1 MYKKIGILA
10 LIISSS
16 LFAEETTKEKD
27 YGVRLNEST
36 ITTERYEE
44 TPVIETAKN
53 ITVITSEEIERR
65 GYRNVEDALKVV
77 PGLFLTDGSFSMRG
91 QTPKIADKTLVVL
104 VDGVPQNGMDNR
116 QYDLDFIPIEQVEK
130 IEVVP
135 AGGAIMYGGN
145 ATAGVINIITKDN
158 ENKKYWGNVGV
169 EGGSY
174 DYRKYKLNYGM
185 NLTDRLD
192 AEVNYSTSD
201 KKGYREGEKKD
212 LDFIQ
217 VGTNYKLDDGKLG
230 FKYSH
235 NKKVGNDRIKGITK
249 QQYIENRRYNKEA
262 GRLGTDEQD
271 KYILTFDKKLTDNL
285 EFSSVVEYRERD
297 YKYKY
302 PSEISYDKKNN
313 LYFTPA
319 YVKRI
324 RNTESFY
331 LNSQLK
337 YNYLDNS
344 HLILGGDYS
353 KAKVKEKSFSTT
365 TTKKPSSSNDIGK
378 KSPYFASNTNIDFKA
393 IGGYILNKYSYNNFI
408 FTQGIRVEKNE
419 FDEDKKAF
427 DSEGKIDSKETGRT
441 KDSPINTN
449 YELTANYLF
458 DEDTSVFFS
467 YNRVKRSP
475 SLTEFSS
482 WWDEKSP
489 KKDPQTVD
497 TLELGTKTLI
507 ENIYLAG
514 SIFYIAGDKEI
525 MYDSEKPME
534 GNSFYNLNG
543 KTERIGLELASE
555 QYFDKLTLRENFTYM
570 HNEIT
575 DGPYKGNEIPGVS
588 KIMYSFGAT
597 YEPFSNLIFNI
608 DTIYHGKSYV
618 SGDFYN
624 RASKADDYMVTNL
637 SARYNFNNGLSVY
650 GGINNLFNEQY
661 CDYISVST
669 SENASKPSNIKYSSA
684 PERNYYIGMEYKF

>member
-53 ITVITSEEIERR
+53 ITVITNEEIEKK
-65 GYRNVEDALKVV
+65 GYRNVEDALKMV

-91 QTPKIADKTLVVL
+91 QVPKLADKSLVVL
-104 VDGVPQNGMDNR
+104 VDGIPQNGMDNR

-185 NLTDRLD
+185 NITDRLD

-201 KKGYREGEKKD
+201 KNGYREGEKKD

-217 VGTNYKLDDGKLG
+217 VGANYKLDDGKLG

-235 NKKVGNDRIKGITK
+235 NKKVANDRITGLTK
-249 QQYIENRRYNKEA
+249 KEYDEDRRQNKDA

-271 KYILTFDKKLTDNL
+271 KYILTFDKRLTDNL

-297 YKYKY
+297 YKYNYNGKNDNPKY
-302 PSEISYDKKNN
+302 R
-313 LYFTPA
+313 
-319 YVKRI
+319 KRTKD
-324 RNTESFY
+324 TESFY
-331 LNSQLK
+331 TNAQLK
-337 YNYLDNS
+337 YNYLNNS

-353 KAKVKEKSFSTT
+353 KAKVEENTWSTKS
-365 TTKKPSSSNDIGK
+365 KKVYY
-378 KSPYFASNTNIDFKA
+378 KSHSNIDFEA

-419 FDEDKKAF
+419 FDEDLLTYKSK
-427 DSEGKIDSKETGRT
+427 DKIDTTKTGKT
-441 KDSPINTN
+441 KDSPTNTN
-449 YELTANYLF
+449 YELAANYLF
-458 DEDTSVFFS
+458 DEDTSIFFS

-482 WWDEKSP
+482 WWEEKSP
-489 KKDPQTVD
+489 KKEAQTVD
-497 TLELGTKTLI
+497 TFELGTKTLI

-514 SIFYIAGDKEI
+514 SVFYIAGDKEI
-525 MYDSEKPME
+525 MYDPVNGAMGGS
-534 GNSFYNLNG
+534 SFYNLNG
-543 KTERIGLELASE
+543 KTERLGLELASE

-588 KIMYSFGAT
+588 KIMYGLGAT
-597 YEPFSNLIFNI
+597 YEITPQLIFNLE
-608 DTIYHGKSYV
+608 TLYHGKAYAAN
-618 SGDFYN
+618 DFYN
-624 RASKADDYMVTNL
+624 KKSKVDSYIVTNI
-637 SARYNFNNGLSVY
+637 STRYNFNNGLSIF

-661 CDYISVST
+661 CDYI
-669 SENASKPSNIKYSSA
+669 NYDSKNDVIKYAAS

>member
-53 ITVITSEEIERR
+53 ITVITDEEIEKK
-65 GYRNVEDALKVV
+65 GYRNVEDALKMV

-91 QTPKIADKTLVVL
+91 QVPKLADKSLVVL

-158 ENKKYWGNVGV
+158 ENKKYWGNVGF

-185 NLTDRLD
+185 NITDRLD

-201 KKGYREGEKKD
+201 KDGYREGEKKD

-235 NKKVGNDRIKGITK
+235 NKKVANDRITGLTK
-249 QQYIENRRYNKEA
+249 KEYDEDRKQNKDA

-297 YKYKY
+297 YKYNYSGKNDNPKY
-302 PSEISYDKKNN
+302 R
-313 LYFTPA
+313 
-319 YVKRI
+319 KRTKD
-324 RNTESFY
+324 TESFY
-331 LNSQLK
+331 TNAQLK
-337 YNYLDNS
+337 YNYLNNS

-353 KAKVKEKSFSTT
+353 KAKVEENTWSTKS
-365 TTKKPSSSNDIGK
+365 KKVYY
-378 KSPYFASNTNIDFKA
+378 KSHSDTDFKA
-393 IGGYILNKYSYNNFI
+393 IGGYLLNKYSYNNFI
-408 FTQGIRVEKNE
+408 FTQGIRIEKNE
-419 FDEDKKAF
+419 FDEDLLTYKSK
-427 DSEGKIDSKETGRT
+427 DKIDTTKTGRT
-441 KDSPINTN
+441 KDSPTNTN
-449 YELTANYLF
+449 YELAANYLF

-482 WWDEKSP
+482 WWEEKSP
-489 KKDPQTVD
+489 KKEAQTVD
-497 TLELGTKTLI
+497 TFELGTKTLI

-514 SIFYIAGDKEI
+514 SIFYITGDKEI
-525 MYDSEKPME
+525 MYDPVNGAMGGS
-534 GNSFYNLNG
+534 SFYNLNG

-588 KIMYSFGAT
+588 KIMYGLGAT
-597 YEPFSNLIFNI
+597 YEITPQLIFNLE
-608 DTIYHGKSYV
+608 TLYHGKAYASN
-618 SGDFYN
+618 DFYN
-624 RASKADDYMVTNL
+624 KKSKVDSYIVTNI
-637 SARYNFNNGLSVY
+637 STRYNFNNGLSVF

-661 CDYISVST
+661 CNYVNYD
-669 SENASKPSNIKYSSA
+669 SKDDVIKYAAS

>member
-53 ITVITSEEIERR
+53 ITVISSEEIEKK
-65 GYRNVEDALKVV
+65 GYRNVEDALKMV

-91 QTPKIADKTLVVL
+91 QVPKLADKSLVVL

-145 ATAGVINIITKDN
+145 ATAGVINIITKEN

-185 NLTDRLD
+185 NITDRLD

-201 KKGYREGEKKD
+201 KNGYREGEKKD

-235 NKKVGNDRIKGITK
+235 NKKVANDRITGLTK
-249 QQYIENRRYNKEA
+249 EEYDKNRKQNKDA

-285 EFSSVVEYRERD
+285 EFSSVIEYRERD
-297 YKYKY
+297 YKYNYNGKNDNPKY
-302 PSEISYDKKNN
+302 R
-313 LYFTPA
+313 
-319 YVKRI
+319 KRTKD
-324 RNTESFY
+324 TESFY
-331 LNSQLK
+331 TNAQLK
-337 YNYLDNS
+337 YNYLNNS

-353 KAKVKEKSFSTT
+353 KAKVEENTWSTKS
-365 TTKKPSSSNDIGK
+365 KKVYY
-378 KSPYFASNTNIDFKA
+378 KSHSNIDFEA

-419 FDEDKKAF
+419 FDENLLTYKSKD
-427 DSEGKIDSKETGRT
+427 KIDTTKTGRT
-441 KDSPINTN
+441 KDSPTNTN
-449 YELTANYLF
+449 YELAANYLF
-458 DEDTSVFFS
+458 DEDTSIFFS
-467 YNRVKRSP
+467 YNRVKRNP

-482 WWDEKSP
+482 WWEEKSP
-489 KKDPQTVD
+489 KKEAQTVD
-497 TLELGTKTLI
+497 TFELGTKTLI

-514 SIFYIAGDKEI
+514 SIFYINGDKEI
-525 MYDSEKPME
+525 MYDPVNGTMVGS
-534 GNSFYNLNG
+534 SFYNLNG

-588 KIMYSFGAT
+588 KLMYGLGAT
-597 YEPFSNLIFNI
+597 YEITPQLIFNLE
-608 DTIYHGKSYV
+608 TLYHGKAYAAN
-618 SGDFYN
+618 DFYN
-624 RASKADDYMVTNL
+624 KKSKVDSYMVTNI
-637 SARYNFNNGLSVY
+637 STRYNFNNGLSIF

-661 CDYISVST
+661 CDYV
-669 SENASKPSNIKYSSA
+669 NYDSKNDVIKYAAS

>member
-53 ITVITSEEIERR
+53 ITVITDEEIEKK
-65 GYRNVEDALKVV
+65 GYRNVEDALKMV

-91 QTPKIADKTLVVL
+91 QVPKLADKSLVVL

-185 NLTDRLD
+185 NITDRLD

-201 KKGYREGEKKD
+201 KNGYREGEKKD

-217 VGTNYKLDDGKLG
+217 VGTNYKLADGKLG

-235 NKKVGNDRIKGITK
+235 NKKVANDRITGLTK
-249 QQYIENRRYNKEA
+249 EEYDKNRRQNKDA

-271 KYILTFDKKLTDNL
+271 KYILTFDKRLTDNL

-297 YKYKY
+297 YKYNYNGKNDNPKY
-302 PSEISYDKKNN
+302 R
-313 LYFTPA
+313 
-319 YVKRI
+319 KRTKD
-324 RNTESFY
+324 TESFY
-331 LNSQLK
+331 TNAQLK
-337 YNYLDNS
+337 YNYLNNS

-353 KAKVKEKSFSTT
+353 KAKVEENTWATPRKGEK
-365 TTKKPSSSNDIGK
+365 KVYY
-378 KSPYFASNTNIDFKA
+378 KSHSDIDFEA

-419 FDEDKKAF
+419 FDEDLLTYKSK
-427 DSEGKIDSKETGRT
+427 DKINLEETGRT
-441 KDSPINTN
+441 KDSPTNTN
-449 YELTANYLF
+449 YELAANYLF
-458 DEDTSVFFS
+458 DEDTSIFFS

-482 WWDEKSP
+482 WWEEKSP
-489 KKDPQTVD
+489 KKEAQTVD
-497 TLELGTKTLI
+497 TFELGTKTLI

-514 SIFYIAGDKEI
+514 SVFYIAGDKEI
-525 MYDSEKPME
+525 MYDPDPENGAMG

-588 KIMYSFGAT
+588 KIMYGLGAT
-597 YEPFSNLIFNI
+597 YEITPQLIFNLE
-608 DTIYHGKSYV
+608 TLYHGKAYASN
-618 SGDFYN
+618 DFYN
-624 RASKADDYMVTNL
+624 KKSKVDSYIVTNI
-637 SARYNFNNGLSVY
+637 STRYNFNNGLSIF

-661 CDYISVST
+661 CDYV
-669 SENASKPSNIKYSSA
+669 NYDSKNDAIKYAAS

>member
-53 ITVITSEEIERR
+53 ITVITDEEIEKK
-65 GYRNVEDALKVV
+65 GYRNVEDALKMV

-91 QTPKIADKTLVVL
+91 QVPKLADKSLVVL

-185 NLTDRLD
+185 NITDRLD

-201 KKGYREGEKKD
+201 KNGYREGEKKD

-235 NKKVGNDRIKGITK
+235 NKKVANDRITGLTK
-249 QQYIENRRYNKEA
+249 EEYDKNRRQNKDA

-297 YKYKY
+297 YKYNYNGKNDNPKY
-302 PSEISYDKKNN
+302 R
-313 LYFTPA
+313 
-319 YVKRI
+319 KR
-324 RNTESFY
+324 TKDTDSFY
-331 LNSQLK
+331 TNAQLK

-344 HLILGGDYS
+344 YLILGGDYS
-353 KAKVKEKSFSTT
+353 KAKVKEDTWAT
-365 TTKKPSSSNDIGK
+365 PKKGEK
-378 KSPYFASNTNIDFKA
+378 KVYYQSHSDTDFKA
-393 IGGYILNKYSYNNFI
+393 IGGYLLNKYSYNNFI
-408 FTQGIRVEKNE
+408 FTQGIRIEKNE
-419 FDEDKKAF
+419 FDEDLLTYKSK
-427 DSEGKIDSKETGRT
+427 DKIDTTKTGRT
-441 KDSPINTN
+441 KDSPTNTN
-449 YELTANYLF
+449 YELAANYLF

-482 WWDEKSP
+482 WWEEKSP
-489 KKDPQTVD
+489 KKEAQTVD
-497 TLELGTKTLI
+497 TFELGTKTLI

-514 SIFYIAGDKEI
+514 SIFYITGDKEI
-525 MYDSEKPME
+525 MYDPVNGAMGGS
-534 GNSFYNLNG
+534 SFYNLNG

-588 KIMYSFGAT
+588 KIMYGLGAT
-597 YEPFSNLIFNI
+597 YEITPQLIFNLE
-608 DTIYHGKSYV
+608 TLYHGKAYV
-618 SGDFYN
+618 SNDFYN
-624 RASKADDYMVTNL
+624 KKSKVDSYMLTNI
-637 SARYNFNNGLSVY
+637 STRYNFNNGLSIF

-661 CDYISVST
+661 CDYV
-669 SENASKPSNIKYSSA
+669 NYDSKNDVIKYAAS

>member
-53 ITVITSEEIERR
+53 ITVITGEEIEKK
-65 GYRNVEDALKVV
+65 GYRNVEDALKMV

-91 QTPKIADKTLVVL
+91 QVPKLADKSLVVL

-145 ATAGVINIITKDN
+145 ATAGVVNIITK
-158 ENKKYWGNVGV
+158 EAQNKKYWGNVGV

-185 NLTDRLD
+185 NITDRLD

-201 KKGYREGEKKD
+201 KDGYREGEKKD

-217 VGTNYKLDDGKLG
+217 VGTNYRLDDGKLG

-235 NKKVGNDRIKGITK
+235 NKKVANDRITGLTK
-249 QQYIENRRYNKEA
+249 EEYDKNRRQNKDA

-285 EFSSVVEYRERD
+285 EFSSAVEYRERN
-297 YKYKY
+297 YKYNYNGKNDNPKY
-302 PSEISYDKKNN
+302 R
-313 LYFTPA
+313 
-319 YVKRI
+319 KR
-324 RNTESFY
+324 NKDTDSFY
-331 LNSQLK
+331 TNAQLK
-337 YNYLDNS
+337 YNYFHNS

-353 KAKVKEKSFSTT
+353 KAKVKEDTWSTKS
-365 TTKKPSSSNDIGK
+365 KKVYY
-378 KSPYFASNTNIDFKA
+378 KSHSDIDFEA

-408 FTQGIRVEKNE
+408 FTQGIRIEKNE
-419 FDEDKKAF
+419 FDENLLTYKSKD
-427 DSEGKIDSKETGRT
+427 KIDITKTGRT
-441 KDSPINTN
+441 KDAPTNTN

-467 YNRVKRSP
+467 YNRVKRNP

-482 WWDEKSP
+482 WWEEKSP
-489 KKDPQTVD
+489 KKEAQTVD
-497 TLELGTKTLI
+497 TFELGTKTLI

-514 SIFYIAGDKEI
+514 SIFYINGDKEI
-525 MYDSEKPME
+525 MYDPVNGAMGGS
-534 GNSFYNLNG
+534 SFYNLNG
-543 KTERIGLELASE
+543 KTNRLGLELASE

-588 KIMYSFGAT
+588 KLMYGLGAT
-597 YEPFSNLIFNI
+597 YEITPQLIFNLE
-608 DTIYHGKSYV
+608 TLYHGKAYAAN
-618 SGDFYN
+618 DFYN
-624 RASKADDYMVTNL
+624 KKSKVDSYMVTNI
-637 SARYNFNNGLSVY
+637 STRYNFNNGLSIF

-661 CDYISVST
+661 CDYV
-669 SENASKPSNIKYSSA
+669 NYDSKNDVIKYAAS

>member
-53 ITVITSEEIERR
+53 ITVITGEEIEKK
-65 GYRNVEDALKVV
+65 GYRNVEDALKMV

-91 QTPKIADKTLVVL
+91 QVPKLADKSLVVL

-158 ENKKYWGNVGV
+158 ENKKYWGNVGF

-185 NLTDRLD
+185 NITDRLD

-201 KKGYREGEKKD
+201 KNGYREGEKKD

-217 VGTNYKLDDGKLG
+217 VGTNYRLDDGKLG

-235 NKKVGNDRIKGITK
+235 NKKVANDRITGLNKKEYDEDRK
-249 QQYIENRRYNKEA
+249 QNKNA

-271 KYILTFDKKLTDNL
+271 KYILTFDKRLTDNL

-297 YKYKY
+297 YKYNYNGKNDNPKY
-302 PSEISYDKKNN
+302 R
-313 LYFTPA
+313 
-319 YVKRI
+319 KRTKD
-324 RNTESFY
+324 TESFY
-331 LNSQLK
+331 TNAQLK
-337 YNYLDNS
+337 YNYLNNS

-353 KAKVKEKSFSTT
+353 KAKVEENTWSTKS
-365 TTKKPSSSNDIGK
+365 KKVYY
-378 KSPYFASNTNIDFKA
+378 KSHSDIDFET
-393 IGGYILNKYSYNNFI
+393 IGGYLLNKYSYNNFI

-419 FDEDKKAF
+419 FDEDLLTYKSK
-427 DSEGKIDSKETGRT
+427 DKINLEETGRT
-441 KDSPINTN
+441 K
-449 YELTANYLF
+449 
-458 DEDTSVFFS
+458 
-467 YNRVKRSP
+467 
-475 SLTEFSS
+475 
-482 WWDEKSP
+482 KS
-489 KKDPQTVD
+489 
-497 TLELGTKTLI
+497 
-507 ENIYLAG
+507 
-514 SIFYIAGDKEI
+514 
-525 MYDSEKPME
+525 
-534 GNSFYNLNG
+534 
-543 KTERIGLELASE
+543 
-555 QYFDKLTLRENFTYM
+555 
-570 HNEIT
+570 
-575 DGPYKGNEIPGVS
+575 
-588 KIMYSFGAT
+588 
-597 YEPFSNLIFNI
+597 
-608 DTIYHGKSYV
+608 
-618 SGDFYN
+618 
-624 RASKADDYMVTNL
+624 
-637 SARYNFNNGLSVY
+637 
-650 GGINNLFNEQY
+650 
-661 CDYISVST
+661 
-669 SENASKPSNIKYSSA
+669 
-684 PERNYYIGMEYKF
+684 

>member
-16 LFAEETTKEKD
+16 LFAEETKEKD

-53 ITVITSEEIERR
+53 ITVITGEEIEKK
-65 GYRNVEDALKVV
+65 GYRNVEDALKMV

-91 QTPKIADKTLVVL
+91 QVPKLADKSLVVL
-104 VDGVPQNGMDNR
+104 VDGIPQNGMDNR

-185 NLTDRLD
+185 NITDRLD
-192 AEVNYSTSD
+192 AEINYSTSD
-201 KKGYREGEKKD
+201 KNGYREGEKKD

-217 VGTNYKLDDGKLG
+217 VGANYKLDDGKLG

-235 NKKVGNDRIKGITK
+235 NKKVANDRITGLTK
-249 QQYIENRRYNKEA
+249 EEYDKDRKQNKDA

-297 YKYKY
+297 YKYNYSGKNDNPKY
-302 PSEISYDKKNN
+302 R
-313 LYFTPA
+313 
-319 YVKRI
+319 KRTKE
-324 RNTESFY
+324 TESFY
-331 LNSQLK
+331 TNAQLK
-337 YNYLDNS
+337 YNYLNNS

-353 KAKVKEKSFSTT
+353 KAKVEENTWSTKS
-365 TTKKPSSSNDIGK
+365 KKVYY
-378 KSPYFASNTNIDFKA
+378 KSHSDIDFET
-393 IGGYILNKYSYNNFI
+393 IGGYLLNKYSYNNFI

-419 FDEDKKAF
+419 FDEDLLTYKSK
-427 DSEGKIDSKETGRT
+427 DKIDTTKTGRT
-441 KDSPINTN
+441 KDSPTNTN
-449 YELTANYLF
+449 YELAANYLF
-458 DEDTSVFFS
+458 DEDISIFFS

-482 WWDEKSP
+482 WWEEKSP
-489 KKDPQTVD
+489 KKEAQTVD
-497 TLELGTKTLI
+497 TFELGTKTLI

-514 SIFYIAGDKEI
+514 SVFYIAGDKEI
-525 MYDSEKPME
+525 MYDPVNGAMGGS
-534 GNSFYNLNG
+534 SFYNLNG
-543 KTERIGLELASE
+543 KTERLGLELASE

-588 KIMYSFGAT
+588 KIMYGLGAT
-597 YEPFSNLIFNI
+597 YEITPQLIFNLE
-608 DTIYHGKSYV
+608 TLYHGKAYAAN
-618 SGDFYN
+618 DFYN
-624 RASKADDYMVTNL
+624 KKSKVDSYIVTNI
-637 SARYNFNNGLSVY
+637 STRYNFNNGLSIF

-661 CDYISVST
+661 CDYI
-669 SENASKPSNIKYSSA
+669 NYDSKNDIIKYAAS

>member
-53 ITVITSEEIERR
+53 ITVISSEEIEKK
-65 GYRNVEDALKVV
+65 GYRNVEDALKMV

-91 QTPKIADKTLVVL
+91 QVPKLADKSLVVL

-145 ATAGVINIITKDN
+145 ATAGVINIITKEN

-185 NLTDRLD
+185 NITDRLD

-201 KKGYREGEKKD
+201 KNGYREGEKKD

-235 NKKVGNDRIKGITK
+235 NKKVANDRITGLTK
-249 QQYIENRRYNKEA
+249 EEYDKDRRQNKDA

-285 EFSSVVEYRERD
+285 KFSSVVEYRERD
-297 YKYKY
+297 YKYNYSGKNDNPKY
-302 PSEISYDKKNN
+302 R
-313 LYFTPA
+313 
-319 YVKRI
+319 KRTKE
-324 RNTESFY
+324 TESFY
-331 LNSQLK
+331 TNAQLK
-337 YNYLDNS
+337 YNYLNNS

-353 KAKVKEKSFSTT
+353 KAKVEENTWSTKS
-365 TTKKPSSSNDIGK
+365 KKVYY
-378 KSPYFASNTNIDFKA
+378 KSHSDIDFET
-393 IGGYILNKYSYNNFI
+393 IGGYLLNKYSYNNFI

-419 FDEDKKAF
+419 FDEDLLTYKSK
-427 DSEGKIDSKETGRT
+427 DKIDTTKTGRT
-441 KDSPINTN
+441 KDSPTNTN
-449 YELTANYLF
+449 YELAANYLF
-458 DEDTSVFFS
+458 DEDTSIFFS

-482 WWDEKSP
+482 WWEEKSP
-489 KKDPQTVD
+489 KKEAQTVD
-497 TLELGTKTLI
+497 TFELGTKTLI

-514 SIFYIAGDKEI
+514 SVFYIAGDKEI
-525 MYDSEKPME
+525 MYDPVNGAMGGS
-534 GNSFYNLNG
+534 SFYNLNG
-543 KTERIGLELASE
+543 KTERLGLELASE

-588 KIMYSFGAT
+588 KIMYGLGAT
-597 YEPFSNLIFNI
+597 YEITPQLIFNLE
-608 DTIYHGKSYV
+608 TLYHGKAYAAN
-618 SGDFYN
+618 DFYN
-624 RASKADDYMVTNL
+624 KKSKVDSYIVTNI
-637 SARYNFNNGLSVY
+637 STRYNFNNGLSIF

-661 CDYISVST
+661 CDYI
-669 SENASKPSNIKYSSA
+669 NYDSKNDVIKYAAS

>member
-53 ITVITSEEIERR
+53 ITVITGEEIEKK
-65 GYRNVEDALKVV
+65 GYRNVEDALKMV

-91 QTPKIADKTLVVL
+91 QVPKLADKSLVVL

-158 ENKKYWGNVGV
+158 ENKKYWGNVGF

-174 DYRKYKLNYGM
+174 DYKKYKLNYGM
-185 NLTDRLD
+185 NITDRLD

-201 KKGYREGEKKD
+201 KNGYREGEKKD

-217 VGTNYKLDDGKLG
+217 VGTNYRLNDGKLG

-235 NKKVGNDRIKGITK
+235 NKKVANDRITGLNKKEYDEDRK
-249 QQYIENRRYNKEA
+249 QNKNA

-297 YKYKY
+297 YKYNY
-302 PSEISYDKKNN
+302 SGKNDN
-313 LYFTPA
+313 PRYR
-319 YVKRI
+319 KR
-324 RNTESFY
+324 NKDTDSFY
-331 LNSQLK
+331 TNAQLK
-337 YNYLDNS
+337 YNYLNNS

-353 KAKVKEKSFSTT
+353 KAKVEENTWSTESKKVYYKSHS
-365 TTKKPSSSNDIGK
+365 
-378 KSPYFASNTNIDFKA
+378 NIDFEA
-393 IGGYILNKYSYNNFI
+393 IGGYILNKYSFNNFI
-408 FTQGIRVEKNE
+408 FTQGIRIEKNE
-419 FDEDKKAF
+419 FDEDKTTF
-427 DSEGKIDSKETGRT
+427 NSSGEINSKKTGRT
-441 KDSPINTN
+441 KDSPTNTN

-458 DEDTSVFFS
+458 DEDSSVFFS
-467 YNRVKRSP
+467 YNRVKRNP

-482 WWDEKSP
+482 WWEEKSP
-489 KKDPQTVD
+489 KKEAQTVD
-497 TLELGTKTLI
+497 TFELGTKTLI

-514 SIFYIAGDKEI
+514 SVFYIAGDKEI
-525 MYDSEKPME
+525 MYDPDSESGAMG

-588 KIMYSFGAT
+588 KIMYGLGAT
-597 YEPFSNLIFNI
+597 YEITPQLIFNLE
-608 DTIYHGKSYV
+608 TLYHGKAYASN
-618 SGDFYN
+618 DFYN
-624 RASKADDYMVTNL
+624 KKSKVDSYIVTNI
-637 SARYNFNNGLSVY
+637 STRYNFNNGLSIF

-661 CDYISVST
+661 CDYV
-669 SENASKPSNIKYSSA
+669 NYDSKDDVIKYAAS

>member
-53 ITVITSEEIERR
+53 ITVITGEEIKKK
-65 GYRNVEDALKVV
+65 GYRNVEDALKMV

-91 QTPKIADKTLVVL
+91 QVPKLADKSLVVL

-185 NLTDRLD
+185 NITDRLD
-192 AEVNYSTSD
+192 TEINYSTSD
-201 KKGYREGEKKD
+201 KNGYREGEKKD

-217 VGTNYKLDDGKLG
+217 VGANYKLDDGKLG

-235 NKKVGNDRIKGITK
+235 NKKVANDRITGLTK
-249 QQYIENRRYNKEA
+249 EEYDKDRRQNKDA
-262 GRLGTDEQD
+262 GRLETDEQD

-297 YKYKY
+297 YKYNYSGKNDNPKY
-302 PSEISYDKKNN
+302 R
-313 LYFTPA
+313 
-319 YVKRI
+319 KRTKE
-324 RNTESFY
+324 TESFY
-331 LNSQLK
+331 TNAQLK
-337 YNYLDNS
+337 YNYLNNS

-353 KAKVKEKSFSTT
+353 KAKVEENTWSTKS
-365 TTKKPSSSNDIGK
+365 KKVYY
-378 KSPYFASNTNIDFKA
+378 KSHSDIDFET
-393 IGGYILNKYSYNNFI
+393 IGGYLLNKYSYNNFI

-419 FDEDKKAF
+419 FDEDLLTYKSK
-427 DSEGKIDSKETGRT
+427 DKIDTTKTGRT
-441 KDSPINTN
+441 KDSPTNTN
-449 YELTANYLF
+449 YELAANYLF
-458 DEDTSVFFS
+458 DEDTSIFFS

-482 WWDEKSP
+482 WWEEKSP
-489 KKDPQTVD
+489 KKEAQTVD
-497 TLELGTKTLI
+497 TFELGTKTLI

-514 SIFYIAGDKEI
+514 SVFYIAGDKEI
-525 MYDSEKPME
+525 MYDPVNGAMGGS
-534 GNSFYNLNG
+534 SFYNLNG
-543 KTERIGLELASE
+543 KTERLGLELASE

-588 KIMYSFGAT
+588 KIMYGLGAT
-597 YEPFSNLIFNI
+597 YEITPQLIFNLE
-608 DTIYHGKSYV
+608 TLYHGKAYAAN
-618 SGDFYN
+618 DFYN
-624 RASKADDYMVTNL
+624 KKSKVDSYIVTNI
-637 SARYNFNNGLSVY
+637 STRYNFNNGLSIF

-661 CDYISVST
+661 CDYI
-669 SENASKPSNIKYSSA
+669 NYDSKNDVIKYAAS

>member
-53 ITVITSEEIERR
+53 ITVITGEEIEKK
-65 GYRNVEDALKVV
+65 GYRNVEDALKMV

-91 QTPKIADKTLVVL
+91 QVPKLADKSLVVL
-104 VDGVPQNGMDNR
+104 VDGIPQNGMDNR

-158 ENKKYWGNVGV
+158 ENKKYWGNVGF

-185 NLTDRLD
+185 NITDRLD

-201 KKGYREGEKKD
+201 KNGYREGEKKD

-217 VGTNYKLDDGKLG
+217 VGTNYRLDDGKLG

-235 NKKVGNDRIKGITK
+235 NKKVANDRITGLTK
-249 QQYIENRRYNKEA
+249 EEYDKDRRQNKDA

-297 YKYKY
+297 YKYNY
-302 PSEISYDKKNN
+302 SGKNDN
-313 LYFTPA
+313 PRYR
-319 YVKRI
+319 KR
-324 RNTESFY
+324 NKDTDSFY
-331 LNSQLK
+331 TNAQLK

-344 HLILGGDYS
+344 YLILGGDYS
-353 KAKVKEKSFSTT
+353 KAKVKEDTWSTKS
-365 TTKKPSSSNDIGK
+365 KKVYY
-378 KSPYFASNTNIDFKA
+378 KSHSDIDFET
-393 IGGYILNKYSYNNFI
+393 IGGYLLNKYSYNNFI

-419 FDEDKKAF
+419 FDEDLLTYKSK
-427 DSEGKIDSKETGRT
+427 DKIDTTKTGRT
-441 KDSPINTN
+441 KDSPTNTN
-449 YELTANYLF
+449 YELAANYLF
-458 DEDTSVFFS
+458 DEDTSIFFS

-482 WWDEKSP
+482 WWEEKSP
-489 KKDPQTVD
+489 KKEAQTVD
-497 TLELGTKTLI
+497 TFELGTKTLI

-514 SIFYIAGDKEI
+514 SVFYIAGDKEI
-525 MYDSEKPME
+525 MYDPVNGAMGGS
-534 GNSFYNLNG
+534 SFYNLNG
-543 KTERIGLELASE
+543 KTERLGLELASE

-588 KIMYSFGAT
+588 KIMYGLGAT
-597 YEPFSNLIFNI
+597 YEITPQLIFNLE
-608 DTIYHGKSYV
+608 TLYHGKAYAAN
-618 SGDFYN
+618 DFYN
-624 RASKADDYMVTNL
+624 KKSKVDSYIVTNI
-637 SARYNFNNGLSVY
+637 STRYNFNNGLSIF

-661 CDYISVST
+661 CDYI
-669 SENASKPSNIKYSSA
+669 NYDSKNDVIKYAAS

>member
-53 ITVITSEEIERR
+53 ITVITDEEIEKK
-65 GYRNVEDALKVV
+65 GYRNVEDALKMV

-91 QTPKIADKTLVVL
+91 QVPKLADKSLVVL
-104 VDGVPQNGMDNR
+104 VDGIPQNGMDNR

-158 ENKKYWGNVGV
+158 ENKKYWGNVGF

-185 NLTDRLD
+185 NITDRLD
-192 AEVNYSTSD
+192 AEINYSTSD
-201 KKGYREGEKKD
+201 KNGYREGEKKD

-235 NKKVGNDRIKGITK
+235 NKKVANDRITGLTK
-249 QQYIENRRYNKEA
+249 KEYDEDRKQNKDA

-297 YKYKY
+297 YKYNYSGKNDNPKY
-302 PSEISYDKKNN
+302 R
-313 LYFTPA
+313 
-319 YVKRI
+319 KRTKD
-324 RNTESFY
+324 TESFY
-331 LNSQLK
+331 TNAQLK
-337 YNYLDNS
+337 YNYLNNS

-353 KAKVKEKSFSTT
+353 KAKVEENTWSTKS
-365 TTKKPSSSNDIGK
+365 KKVYY
-378 KSPYFASNTNIDFKA
+378 KSHSDTDFKA
-393 IGGYILNKYSYNNFI
+393 IGGYLLNKYSYNNFI
-408 FTQGIRVEKNE
+408 FTQGIRIEKNE
-419 FDEDKKAF
+419 FDEDLLTYKSK
-427 DSEGKIDSKETGRT
+427 DKIDTTKTGRT
-441 KDSPINTN
+441 KDSPTNTN
-449 YELTANYLF
+449 YELAANYLF

-482 WWDEKSP
+482 WWEEKSP
-489 KKDPQTVD
+489 KKEAQTVD
-497 TLELGTKTLI
+497 TFELGTKTLI

-514 SIFYIAGDKEI
+514 SIFYITGDKEI
-525 MYDSEKPME
+525 MYDPVNGAMGGS
-534 GNSFYNLNG
+534 SFYNLNG

-588 KIMYSFGAT
+588 KIMYGLGAT
-597 YEPFSNLIFNI
+597 YEITPQLIFNLE
-608 DTIYHGKSYV
+608 TLYHGKAYV
-618 SGDFYN
+618 SNDFYN
-624 RASKADDYMVTNL
+624 KKSKVDSYMLTNI
-637 SARYNFNNGLSVY
+637 STRYNFNNGLSIF

-661 CDYISVST
+661 CDYV
-669 SENASKPSNIKYSSA
+669 NYDSKNDVIKYAAS

>member
-53 ITVITSEEIERR
+53 ITVITGEEIEKK
-65 GYRNVEDALKVV
+65 GYRNVEDALKMV

-91 QTPKIADKTLVVL
+91 QVPKLADKSLVVL
-104 VDGVPQNGMDNR
+104 VDGIPQNGMDNR

-158 ENKKYWGNVGV
+158 ENKKYWGNVGF

-174 DYRKYKLNYGM
+174 DYKKYKLNYGM
-185 NLTDRLD
+185 NITDRLD

-201 KKGYREGEKKD
+201 KNGYREGEKKD

-235 NKKVGNDRIKGITK
+235 NKKVANDRITGLTK
-249 QQYIENRRYNKEA
+249 KEYDEDRKQNKDA

-297 YKYKY
+297 YKYNYSGKNDNPKY
-302 PSEISYDKKNN
+302 R
-313 LYFTPA
+313 
-319 YVKRI
+319 KRTKD
-324 RNTESFY
+324 TESFY
-331 LNSQLK
+331 TNAQLK
-337 YNYLDNS
+337 YNYLNNS

-353 KAKVKEKSFSTT
+353 KAKVEENTWSTKS
-365 TTKKPSSSNDIGK
+365 KKVYY
-378 KSPYFASNTNIDFKA
+378 KSHSDTDFKA
-393 IGGYILNKYSYNNFI
+393 IGGYLLNKYSYNNFI
-408 FTQGIRVEKNE
+408 FTQGIRIEKNE
-419 FDEDKKAF
+419 FDEDLLTYKSK
-427 DSEGKIDSKETGRT
+427 DKIDTTKTGRT
-441 KDSPINTN
+441 KDSPTNTN
-449 YELTANYLF
+449 YELAANYLF

-482 WWDEKSP
+482 WWEEKSP
-489 KKDPQTVD
+489 KKEAQTVD
-497 TLELGTKTLI
+497 TFELGTKTLI

-514 SIFYIAGDKEI
+514 SIFYITGDKEI
-525 MYDSEKPME
+525 MYDPVNGAMGGS
-534 GNSFYNLNG
+534 SFYNLNG

-588 KIMYSFGAT
+588 KIMYGLGAT
-597 YEPFSNLIFNI
+597 YEITPQLIFNLE
-608 DTIYHGKSYV
+608 TLYHGKAYASN
-618 SGDFYN
+618 DFYN
-624 RASKADDYMVTNL
+624 KKSKVDSYIVTNI
-637 SARYNFNNGLSVY
+637 STRYNFNNGLSIF

-661 CDYISVST
+661 CDYV
-669 SENASKPSNIKYSSA
+669 NYDSKNDVIKYAAS

>member
-53 ITVITSEEIERR
+53 ITVITDEEIEKK
-65 GYRNVEDALKVV
+65 GYRNVEDALKMV

-91 QTPKIADKTLVVL
+91 QVPKLADKSLVVL

-158 ENKKYWGNVGV
+158 ENKKYWGNVGF

-185 NLTDRLD
+185 NITDRLD

-201 KKGYREGEKKD
+201 KDGYREGEKKD

-235 NKKVGNDRIKGITK
+235 NKKVANDRITGLTK
-249 QQYIENRRYNKEA
+249 KEYDEDRKQNKDA

-297 YKYKY
+297 YKYNYSGKNDNPKY
-302 PSEISYDKKNN
+302 R
-313 LYFTPA
+313 
-319 YVKRI
+319 KRTKD
-324 RNTESFY
+324 TESFY
-331 LNSQLK
+331 TNAQLK
-337 YNYLDNS
+337 YNYLNNS

-353 KAKVKEKSFSTT
+353 KAKVEENTWSTKS
-365 TTKKPSSSNDIGK
+365 KKVYY
-378 KSPYFASNTNIDFKA
+378 KSHSDTDFKA
-393 IGGYILNKYSYNNFI
+393 IGGYLLNKYSYNNFI
-408 FTQGIRVEKNE
+408 FTQGIRIEKNE
-419 FDEDKKAF
+419 FDEDLLTYKSK
-427 DSEGKIDSKETGRT
+427 DKIDTTKTGRT
-441 KDSPINTN
+441 KDSPTNTN
-449 YELTANYLF
+449 YELAANYLF

-482 WWDEKSP
+482 WWEEKSP
-489 KKDPQTVD
+489 KKEAQTVD
-497 TLELGTKTLI
+497 TFELGTKTLI

-514 SIFYIAGDKEI
+514 SIFYITGDKEI
-525 MYDSEKPME
+525 MYDPVNGAMGGS
-534 GNSFYNLNG
+534 SFYNLNG

-588 KIMYSFGAT
+588 KIMYGLGAT
-597 YEPFSNLIFNI
+597 YEITPQLIFNLE
-608 DTIYHGKSYV
+608 TLYHGKAYV
-618 SGDFYN
+618 SNDFYN
-624 RASKADDYMVTNL
+624 KKSKVDSYMLTNI
-637 SARYNFNNGLSVY
+637 STRYNFNNGLSIF

-661 CDYISVST
+661 CDYV
-669 SENASKPSNIKYSSA
+669 NYDSKNDVIKYAAS

>member
-53 ITVITSEEIERR
+53 ITVISSEEIEKK
-65 GYRNVEDALKVV
+65 GYRNVEDALKMV

-91 QTPKIADKTLVVL
+91 QVPKLADKSLVVL

-145 ATAGVINIITKDN
+145 ATAGVINIITKEN

-185 NLTDRLD
+185 NITDRLD

-201 KKGYREGEKKD
+201 KNGYREGEKKD

-235 NKKVGNDRIKGITK
+235 NKKVANDRITGLTK
-249 QQYIENRRYNKEA
+249 EEYDKNRKQNKDA

-285 EFSSVVEYRERD
+285 EFSSVIEYRERD
-297 YKYKY
+297 YKYNYNGKNDNPKY
-302 PSEISYDKKNN
+302 R
-313 LYFTPA
+313 
-319 YVKRI
+319 KRTKD
-324 RNTESFY
+324 TESFY
-331 LNSQLK
+331 TNAQLK
-337 YNYLDNS
+337 YNYLNNS

-353 KAKVKEKSFSTT
+353 KAKVEENTWSTKS
-365 TTKKPSSSNDIGK
+365 KKVYY
-378 KSPYFASNTNIDFKA
+378 KSHSNIDFEA

-419 FDEDKKAF
+419 FDEDLLTYKSK
-427 DSEGKIDSKETGRT
+427 DKIDTTKTGRT
-441 KDSPINTN
+441 KDSPTNTN
-449 YELTANYLF
+449 YELAANYLF
-458 DEDTSVFFS
+458 DEDTSIFFS

-482 WWDEKSP
+482 WWEEKSP
-489 KKDPQTVD
+489 KKEAQTVD
-497 TLELGTKTLI
+497 TFELGTKTLI

-514 SIFYIAGDKEI
+514 SVFYIAGDKEI
-525 MYDSEKPME
+525 MYDPVNGAMGGS
-534 GNSFYNLNG
+534 SFYNLNG
-543 KTERIGLELASE
+543 KTERLGLELASE

-575 DGPYKGNEIPGVS
+575 DGPYKGNEIPGIS
-588 KIMYSFGAT
+588 KIMYGLGAT
-597 YEPFSNLIFNI
+597 YEITPQLIFNLE
-608 DTIYHGKSYV
+608 TLYHGKAYAAN
-618 SGDFYN
+618 DFYN
-624 RASKADDYMVTNL
+624 KKSKVDSYIVTNI
-637 SARYNFNNGLSVY
+637 STRYNFNNSLSIF

-661 CDYISVST
+661 CDYV
-669 SENASKPSNIKYSSA
+669 NYDSKNDVIKYAAS

>member
-53 ITVITSEEIERR
+53 ITVISSEEIEKK
-65 GYRNVEDALKVV
+65 GYRNVEDALKMV

-91 QTPKIADKTLVVL
+91 QVPKLADKSLVVL

-145 ATAGVINIITKDN
+145 ATAGVINIITKEN

-174 DYRKYKLNYGM
+174 DYRKYKLNYGI
-185 NLTDRLD
+185 NITDRLD

-201 KKGYREGEKKD
+201 KNGYREGEKKD

-235 NKKVGNDRIKGITK
+235 NKKVANDRITGLTK
-249 QQYIENRRYNKEA
+249 EEYDKNRKQNKDA

-285 EFSSVVEYRERD
+285 EFSSVIEYRERD
-297 YKYKY
+297 YKYNYNGKNDNPKY
-302 PSEISYDKKNN
+302 R
-313 LYFTPA
+313 
-319 YVKRI
+319 KRTKD
-324 RNTESFY
+324 TESFY
-331 LNSQLK
+331 TNAQLK
-337 YNYLDNS
+337 YNYLNNS

-353 KAKVKEKSFSTT
+353 KAKVEENTWSTKS
-365 TTKKPSSSNDIGK
+365 KKVYY
-378 KSPYFASNTNIDFKA
+378 KSHSNIDFEA

-419 FDEDKKAF
+419 FDEDLLTYKSK
-427 DSEGKIDSKETGRT
+427 DKIDTTKTGRT
-441 KDSPINTN
+441 KDSPTNTN
-449 YELTANYLF
+449 YELAANYLF
-458 DEDTSVFFS
+458 DEDTSIFFS

-482 WWDEKSP
+482 WWEEKSP
-489 KKDPQTVD
+489 KKEAQTVD
-497 TLELGTKTLI
+497 TFELGTKTLI

-514 SIFYIAGDKEI
+514 SVFYIAGDKEI
-525 MYDSEKPME
+525 MYDPVNGAMGGS
-534 GNSFYNLNG
+534 SFYNLNG
-543 KTERIGLELASE
+543 KTERLGLELASE

-575 DGPYKGNEIPGVS
+575 DGPYKGNEIPGIS
-588 KIMYSFGAT
+588 KIMYGLGAT
-597 YEPFSNLIFNI
+597 YEITPQLIFNLE
-608 DTIYHGKSYV
+608 TLYHGKAYAAN
-618 SGDFYN
+618 DFYN
-624 RASKADDYMVTNL
+624 KKSKVDSYIVTNI
-637 SARYNFNNGLSVY
+637 STRYNFNNSLSIF

-661 CDYISVST
+661 CDYV
-669 SENASKPSNIKYSSA
+669 NYDSKNDVIKYAAS

>member
-53 ITVITSEEIERR
+53 ITVISSEEIEKK
-65 GYRNVEDALKVV
+65 GYRNVEDALKMV

-91 QTPKIADKTLVVL
+91 QTPKIADHSLVIL
-104 VDGVPQNGMDNR
+104 VDGIPQNGMDNR
-116 QYDLDFIPIEQVEK
+116 AYDLDFIPIEQVEK
-130 IEVVP
+130 IEVLP
-135 AGGAIMYGGN
+135 SGGAIMYGGY
-145 ATAGVINIITKDN
+145 ATSGVINIITKEN

-185 NLTDRLD
+185 NITDRLD
-192 AEVNYSTSD
+192 TEVNYTTSD
-201 KKGYREGEKKD
+201 KTGYREGEKKD

-217 VGTNYKLDDGKLG
+217 VGTNYKLDNGKIG
-230 FKYSH
+230 FKYIH
-235 NKKVGNDRIKGITK
+235 NKKVANDRISGLTK
-249 QQYIENRRYNKEA
+249 EEYDKDRRQNDDA
-262 GRLGTDEQD
+262 GRMGTDEQD

-297 YKYKY
+297 YNYKY
-302 PSEISYDKKNN
+302 PKTSSA
-313 LYFTPA
+313 PA
-319 YVKRI
+319 YLKRDKS
-324 RNTESFY
+324 TDSFY
-331 LNSQLK
+331 TNAQLK
-337 YNYLDNS
+337 YSYGEKN

-353 KAKVKEKSFSTT
+353 KADVNEKVFSYD
-365 TTKKPSSSNDIGK
+365 KKGK
-378 KSPYFASNTNIDFKA
+378 KVYQTSKSNVDFYA
-393 IGGYILNKYSYNNFI
+393 IGGYVLNKFTYNNFI

-419 FDEDKKAF
+419 FDEDLTSFKANGTI
-427 DSEGKIDSKETGRT
+427 DETKSGKT
-441 KDSPINTN
+441 KDSPTNTN

-458 DEDTSVFFS
+458 TEDISGYLS
-467 YNRVKRSP
+467 YNRVKRNP
-475 SLTEFSS
+475 SLTEFTG
-482 WWDEKSP
+482 WWEERSP
-489 KKDPQTVD
+489 KKEAQTID
-497 TLELGTKTLI
+497 TLELGTKAVI
-507 ENIYLAG
+507 NNIYLSGA
-514 SIFYIAGDKEI
+514 IFYIAGDKEI
-525 MYDSEKPME
+525 LYDSEKPMG
-534 GNSFYNLNG
+534 GNSYYNLDG
-543 KTERIGLELASE
+543 KTERIGIELASE

-588 KIMYSFGAT
+588 KIMYGFGIT
-597 YEPFSNLIFNI
+597 YEPISQLIFNI
-608 DTIYHGKSYV
+608 DTLYHGKSYI

-624 RASKADDYMVTNL
+624 KAPKADDYIVTNI
-637 SARYNFNNGLSVY
+637 STRYNFNNGISIF
-650 GGINNLFNEQY
+650 GGINNIFNEQY
-661 CDYISVST
+661 CDYVSINKAEDAYDLT
-669 SENASKPSNIKYSSA
+669 KIKYAAS

>member
-53 ITVITSEEIERR
+53 ITVITGEEIEKK
-65 GYRNVEDALKVV
+65 GYRNVEDALKMV

-91 QTPKIADKTLVVL
+91 QVPKLADKSLVVL
-104 VDGVPQNGMDNR
+104 VDGIPQNGMDNR

-158 ENKKYWGNVGV
+158 ENKKYWGNVGF

-185 NLTDRLD
+185 NITDRLD

-201 KKGYREGEKKD
+201 KNGYREGEKKD

-235 NKKVGNDRIKGITK
+235 NKKVANDRITGLTK
-249 QQYIENRRYNKEA
+249 EEYDKNRKQNKDA

-285 EFSSVVEYRERD
+285 EFSSVIEYRERD
-297 YKYKY
+297 YKYNYNGKNDNPKY
-302 PSEISYDKKNN
+302 R
-313 LYFTPA
+313 
-319 YVKRI
+319 KRTKD
-324 RNTESFY
+324 TESFY
-331 LNSQLK
+331 TNAQLK
-337 YNYLDNS
+337 YNYLNNS

-353 KAKVKEKSFSTT
+353 KAKVEENTWSTKS
-365 TTKKPSSSNDIGK
+365 KKVYY
-378 KSPYFASNTNIDFKA
+378 KSHSNIDFEA

-419 FDEDKKAF
+419 FDENLLTYKSKD
-427 DSEGKIDSKETGRT
+427 KIDTTKTGRT
-441 KDSPINTN
+441 KDSPTNTN
-449 YELTANYLF
+449 YELAANYLF
-458 DEDTSVFFS
+458 DEDTSIFFS

-482 WWDEKSP
+482 WWEEKSP
-489 KKDPQTVD
+489 KKEAQTVD
-497 TLELGTKTLI
+497 TFELGTKTLI

-514 SIFYIAGDKEI
+514 SVFYIAGDKEI
-525 MYDSEKPME
+525 MYDPVNGAMGGS
-534 GNSFYNLNG
+534 SFYNLNG
-543 KTERIGLELASE
+543 KTERLGLELASE

-575 DGPYKGNEIPGVS
+575 DGPYKGNEIPGIS
-588 KIMYSFGAT
+588 KIMYGLGAT
-597 YEPFSNLIFNI
+597 YEITPQLIFNLE
-608 DTIYHGKSYV
+608 TLYHGKAYAAN
-618 SGDFYN
+618 DFYN
-624 RASKADDYMVTNL
+624 KKSKVDSYIVTNI
-637 SARYNFNNGLSVY
+637 STRYNFNNSLSIF

-661 CDYISVST
+661 CDYV
-669 SENASKPSNIKYSSA
+669 NYDSKNDVIKYAAS

>member
-53 ITVITSEEIERR
+53 ITVITGEEIEKK
-65 GYRNVEDALKVV
+65 GYRNVEDALKMV

-91 QTPKIADKTLVVL
+91 QVPKLADKSLVVL
-104 VDGVPQNGMDNR
+104 VDGIPQNGMDNR

-158 ENKKYWGNVGV
+158 ENKKYWGNVGF

-185 NLTDRLD
+185 NITDRLD

-201 KKGYREGEKKD
+201 KNGYREGEKKD

-217 VGTNYKLDDGKLG
+217 VGTNYRLDDGKLG

-235 NKKVGNDRIKGITK
+235 NKKVANDRITGLTK
-249 QQYIENRRYNKEA
+249 EEYDKDRRQNKDA

-297 YKYKY
+297 YKYNY
-302 PSEISYDKKNN
+302 SGKNDN
-313 LYFTPA
+313 PRYR
-319 YVKRI
+319 KR
-324 RNTESFY
+324 NKDTDSFY
-331 LNSQLK
+331 TNAQLK

-344 HLILGGDYS
+344 YLILGGDYS
-353 KAKVKEKSFSTT
+353 KAKVKEDTWAT
-365 TTKKPSSSNDIGK
+365 PKKGEK
-378 KSPYFASNTNIDFKA
+378 KVYYQSHSDIDFEA

-419 FDEDKKAF
+419 FDENLLTYESKDKINL
-427 DSEGKIDSKETGRT
+427 EETGRT
-441 KDSPINTN
+441 KDSPTNTN

-467 YNRVKRSP
+467 YNRVKRNP

-482 WWDEKSP
+482 WWEEKSP
-489 KKDPQTVD
+489 KKEAQTVD
-497 TLELGTKTLI
+497 TFELGTKTLI

-514 SIFYIAGDKEI
+514 SVFYIAGDKEI
-525 MYDSEKPME
+525 MYDPIKGAMSK
-534 GNSFYNLNG
+534 NSFYNLNG
-543 KTERIGLELASE
+543 KTERLGLELASE

-588 KIMYSFGAT
+588 KIMYGLGAT
-597 YEPFSNLIFNI
+597 YEITPQLIFNLE
-608 DTIYHGKSYV
+608 TLYHGKAYASN
-618 SGDFYN
+618 DFYN
-624 RASKADDYMVTNL
+624 KKSKVDDYMVTNL
-637 SARYNFNNGLSVY
+637 SARYNFNNGLSIF

-661 CDYISVST
+661 CDYIT
-669 SENASKPSNIKYSSA
+669 YNAPTKKTPESIKYAAA

>member
-1 MYKKIGILA
+1 MYKKIGILS

-36 ITTERYEE
+36 ITIERYEE

-53 ITVITSEEIERR
+53 ITVITGEEIEKK
-65 GYRNVEDALKVV
+65 GYRNVEDALKMV

-91 QTPKIADKTLVVL
+91 QVPKLADKSLVIL

-169 EGGSY
+169 EDGSY

-185 NLTDRLD
+185 NITDRLD
-192 AEVNYSTSD
+192 TEVNYSTSD
-201 KKGYREGEKKD
+201 KDGYREGEKKD

-217 VGTNYKLDDGKLG
+217 VGTNYRLDDGKLG

-235 NKKVGNDRIKGITK
+235 NKKVANDRITGLTK
-249 QQYIENRRYNKEA
+249 KEYDEDRRQNKDA

-271 KYILTFDKKLTDNL
+271 KYILTFDKRLTDNL

-297 YKYKY
+297 YKYNYNGKNDNPKY
-302 PSEISYDKKNN
+302 R
-313 LYFTPA
+313 
-319 YVKRI
+319 KRTKD
-324 RNTESFY
+324 TESFY
-331 LNSQLK
+331 TNAQLK
-337 YNYLDNS
+337 YNYLNNG

-353 KAKVKEKSFSTT
+353 KAKVEENTWSTKS
-365 TTKKPSSSNDIGK
+365 KKVYY
-378 KSPYFASNTNIDFKA
+378 KSHSNIDFEA

-419 FDEDKKAF
+419 FDEDLLTYKSK
-427 DSEGKIDSKETGRT
+427 DKIDTTKTGRT
-441 KDSPINTN
+441 KDSPTNTN
-449 YELTANYLF
+449 YELAANYLF
-458 DEDTSVFFS
+458 DEDTSIFFS

-482 WWDEKSP
+482 WWEEKSP
-489 KKDPQTVD
+489 KKEAQTVD
-497 TLELGTKTLI
+497 TFELGTKTLI

-514 SIFYIAGDKEI
+514 SVFYIAGDKEI
-525 MYDSEKPME
+525 MYDPVNGAMGGS
-534 GNSFYNLNG
+534 SFYNLNG
-543 KTERIGLELASE
+543 KTERLGLELASE

-588 KIMYSFGAT
+588 KIMYGLGAT
-597 YEPFSNLIFNI
+597 YEITPQLIFNLE
-608 DTIYHGKSYV
+608 TLYHGKAYAAN
-618 SGDFYN
+618 DFYN
-624 RASKADDYMVTNL
+624 KKSKVDSYIVTNI
-637 SARYNFNNGLSVY
+637 STRYNFNNGLSIF

-661 CDYISVST
+661 CDYV
-669 SENASKPSNIKYSSA
+669 NYDSKNDVIKYAAS

>member
-44 TPVIETAKN
+44 TSVIETAKN
-53 ITVITSEEIERR
+53 ITVITGEEIEKR

-91 QTPKIADKTLVVL
+91 QTPKIADKSLVIL

-158 ENKKYWGNVGV
+158 KNKKYWGNAGLEV
-169 EGGSY
+169 GSY

-185 NLTDRLD
+185 NITDRLD

-201 KKGYREGEKKD
+201 KDGYREGEKKD

-217 VGTNYKLDDGKLG
+217 VGTNYRLDNGKLG
-230 FKYSH
+230 FKYIH

-249 QQYIENRRYNKEA
+249 QEYIENRRYNKEA

-271 KYILTFDKKLTDNL
+271 KYILNFDKKLTDNL
-285 EFSSVVEYRERD
+285 EFSSVVEYRERE
-297 YKYKY
+297 YKYNYSGKNDNPKY
-302 PSEISYDKKNN
+302 KK
-313 LYFTPA
+313 
-319 YVKRI
+319 
-324 RNTESFY
+324 RNKDTDSFY
-331 LNSQLK
+331 TNAQLK

-344 HLILGGDYS
+344 YLILGGDYS
-353 KAKVKEKSFSTT
+353 KAKVKEDTWATT
-365 TTKKPSSSNDIGK
+365 RGKDKKIYYQSHS
-378 KSPYFASNTNIDFKA
+378 NIDFKA

-419 FDEDKKAF
+419 FDENKTTFTSK
-427 DSEGKIDSKETGRT
+427 GKIEPKETGRT
-441 KDSPINTN
+441 KDSPTNTN

-597 YEPFSNLIFNI
+597 YEPFLNLIFNI

>member
-53 ITVITSEEIERR
+53 ITVISSEEIEKK
-65 GYRNVEDALKVV
+65 GYRNVEDALKMV

-91 QTPKIADKTLVVL
+91 QVPKLADKSLVVL

-185 NLTDRLD
+185 NITDRLD

-201 KKGYREGEKKD
+201 KNGYREGEKKD

-235 NKKVGNDRIKGITK
+235 NKKVANDRITGLTK
-249 QQYIENRRYNKEA
+249 KEYDEDRKQNKDA

-297 YKYKY
+297 YKYNYSGKNDNPKY
-302 PSEISYDKKNN
+302 R
-313 LYFTPA
+313 
-319 YVKRI
+319 KRTKD
-324 RNTESFY
+324 TESFY
-331 LNSQLK
+331 TNAQLK
-337 YNYLDNS
+337 YNYLNNS

-353 KAKVKEKSFSTT
+353 KAKVEENTWSTKS
-365 TTKKPSSSNDIGK
+365 KKVYY
-378 KSPYFASNTNIDFKA
+378 KSHSDTDFKA
-393 IGGYILNKYSYNNFI
+393 IGGYLLNKYSYNNFI
-408 FTQGIRVEKNE
+408 FTQGIRIEKNE
-419 FDEDKKAF
+419 FDEDLLTYKSK
-427 DSEGKIDSKETGRT
+427 DKIDTTKTGRT
-441 KDSPINTN
+441 KDSPTNTN
-449 YELTANYLF
+449 YELAANYLF

-482 WWDEKSP
+482 WWEEKSP
-489 KKDPQTVD
+489 KKEAQTVD
-497 TLELGTKTLI
+497 TFELGTKTLI

-514 SIFYIAGDKEI
+514 SIFYITGDKEI
-525 MYDSEKPME
+525 MYDPVNGAMGGS
-534 GNSFYNLNG
+534 SFYNLNG

-588 KIMYSFGAT
+588 KIMYGLGAT
-597 YEPFSNLIFNI
+597 YEITPQLIFNLE
-608 DTIYHGKSYV
+608 TLYHGKAYV
-618 SGDFYN
+618 SNDFYN
-624 RASKADDYMVTNL
+624 KKSKVDSYMLTNI
-637 SARYNFNNGLSVY
+637 STRYNFNNGLSIF

-661 CDYISVST
+661 CDYV
-669 SENASKPSNIKYSSA
+669 NYDSKNDVIKYAAS

>member
-53 ITVITSEEIERR
+53 ITVITNEEIEKK
-65 GYRNVEDALKVV
+65 GYRNVEDALKMV

-91 QTPKIADKTLVVL
+91 QVPKLADKSLVVL
-104 VDGVPQNGMDNR
+104 VDGIPQNGMDNR

-185 NLTDRLD
+185 NITDRLD

-201 KKGYREGEKKD
+201 KNGYREGEKKD

-217 VGTNYKLDDGKLG
+217 VGANYKLDDGKLG

-235 NKKVGNDRIKGITK
+235 NKKVANDRITGLTK
-249 QQYIENRRYNKEA
+249 KEYDEDRRQNKDA

-271 KYILTFDKKLTDNL
+271 KYILTFDKRLTDNL

-297 YKYKY
+297 YKYNYNGKNDNPKY
-302 PSEISYDKKNN
+302 R
-313 LYFTPA
+313 
-319 YVKRI
+319 KRTKD
-324 RNTESFY
+324 TESFY
-331 LNSQLK
+331 TNAQLK
-337 YNYLDNS
+337 YNYLNNS

-353 KAKVKEKSFSTT
+353 KAKVEENTWSTKS
-365 TTKKPSSSNDIGK
+365 KKVYY
-378 KSPYFASNTNIDFKA
+378 KSHSNIDFEA

-419 FDEDKKAF
+419 FDEDLLTYKSK
-427 DSEGKIDSKETGRT
+427 DKIDTTKTGKT
-441 KDSPINTN
+441 KDSPTNTN
-449 YELTANYLF
+449 YELAANYLF
-458 DEDTSVFFS
+458 DEDTSIFFS

-482 WWDEKSP
+482 WWEEKSP
-489 KKDPQTVD
+489 KKEAQTVD
-497 TLELGTKTLI
+497 TFELGTKTLI

-514 SIFYIAGDKEI
+514 SVFYIAGDKEI
-525 MYDSEKPME
+525 MYDPVNGAMGGS
-534 GNSFYNLNG
+534 SFYNLNG
-543 KTERIGLELASE
+543 KTERLGLELASE

-588 KIMYSFGAT
+588 KIMYGLGAT
-597 YEPFSNLIFNI
+597 YEITPQLIFNLE
-608 DTIYHGKSYV
+608 TLYHGKAYAAN
-618 SGDFYN
+618 DFYN
-624 RASKADDYMVTNL
+624 KKSKVDSYIVTNI
-637 SARYNFNNGLSVY
+637 STRYNFNNGLSIF

-661 CDYISVST
+661 CDYV
-669 SENASKPSNIKYSSA
+669 NYDSKNDVIKYAAS

>member
-53 ITVITSEEIERR
+53 ITVITGEEIKKK
-65 GYRNVEDALKVV
+65 GYRNVEDALKMV

-91 QTPKIADKTLVVL
+91 QVPKLADKSLVVL

-185 NLTDRLD
+185 NITDRLD
-192 AEVNYSTSD
+192 TEINYSTSD
-201 KKGYREGEKKD
+201 KNGYREGEKKD

-217 VGTNYKLDDGKLG
+217 VGANYKLDDGKLG

-235 NKKVGNDRIKGITK
+235 NKKVANDRITGLTK
-249 QQYIENRRYNKEA
+249 EEYDKDRRQNKDA

-297 YKYKY
+297 YKYNYSGKNDNPKY
-302 PSEISYDKKNN
+302 R
-313 LYFTPA
+313 
-319 YVKRI
+319 KRTKE
-324 RNTESFY
+324 TESFY
-331 LNSQLK
+331 TNAQLK
-337 YNYLDNS
+337 YNYLNNS

-353 KAKVKEKSFSTT
+353 KAKVEENTWSTKS
-365 TTKKPSSSNDIGK
+365 KKVYY
-378 KSPYFASNTNIDFKA
+378 KSHSDIDFET
-393 IGGYILNKYSYNNFI
+393 IGGYLLNKYSYNNFI

-419 FDEDKKAF
+419 FDEDLLTYKSK
-427 DSEGKIDSKETGRT
+427 DKIDTTKTGRT
-441 KDSPINTN
+441 KDSPTNTN
-449 YELTANYLF
+449 YELAANYLF
-458 DEDTSVFFS
+458 DEDTSIFFS

-482 WWDEKSP
+482 WWEEKSP
-489 KKDPQTVD
+489 KKEAQTVD
-497 TLELGTKTLI
+497 TFELGTKTLI

-514 SIFYIAGDKEI
+514 SVFYIAGDKEI
-525 MYDSEKPME
+525 MYDPVNGAMGGS
-534 GNSFYNLNG
+534 SFYNLNG
-543 KTERIGLELASE
+543 KTERLGLELASE

-588 KIMYSFGAT
+588 KIMYGLGAT
-597 YEPFSNLIFNI
+597 YEITPQLIFNLE
-608 DTIYHGKSYV
+608 TLYHGKAYAAN
-618 SGDFYN
+618 DFYN
-624 RASKADDYMVTNL
+624 KKSKVDSYIVTNI
-637 SARYNFNNGLSVY
+637 STRYNFNNGLSIF

-661 CDYISVST
+661 CDYI
-669 SENASKPSNIKYSSA
+669 NYDSKNDVIKYAAS

>member
-27 YGVRLNEST
+27 YGVRLNESI

-53 ITVITSEEIERR
+53 ITVITGEEIEKK
-65 GYRNVEDALKVV
+65 GYRNVEDALKMV

-91 QTPKIADKTLVVL
+91 QVPKLADKSLVVL
-104 VDGVPQNGMDNR
+104 VDGIPQNGMDNR

-185 NLTDRLD
+185 NITDRLD
-192 AEVNYSTSD
+192 AEINYSTSD
-201 KKGYREGEKKD
+201 KDGYREGEKKD

-217 VGTNYKLDDGKLG
+217 VGANYKLDDGKLG

-235 NKKVGNDRIKGITK
+235 NKKVANDRITGLTK
-249 QQYIENRRYNKEA
+249 NEYDEDRRQNKDA

-271 KYILTFDKKLTDNL
+271 KYILTFDKRLTDNL

-297 YKYKY
+297 YKYNYNGKNDNPKY
-302 PSEISYDKKNN
+302 R
-313 LYFTPA
+313 
-319 YVKRI
+319 KRTKD
-324 RNTESFY
+324 TESFY
-331 LNSQLK
+331 TNAQLK
-337 YNYLDNS
+337 YNYLNNS

-353 KAKVKEKSFSTT
+353 KAKVEENTWATPRKGEK
-365 TTKKPSSSNDIGK
+365 KVYY
-378 KSPYFASNTNIDFKA
+378 KSHSDIDFEA

-419 FDEDKKAF
+419 FDEDLLTYKSK
-427 DSEGKIDSKETGRT
+427 DKINLEETGRT
-441 KDSPINTN
+441 KDSPTNTN
-449 YELTANYLF
+449 YELAANYLF
-458 DEDTSVFFS
+458 DEDTSIFFS

-482 WWDEKSP
+482 WWEEKSP
-489 KKDPQTVD
+489 KKEAQTVD
-497 TLELGTKTLI
+497 TFELGTKTLI

-514 SIFYIAGDKEI
+514 SVFYIAGDKEI
-525 MYDSEKPME
+525 MYDPDPENGAMG

-588 KIMYSFGAT
+588 KIIYGLGAT
-597 YEPFSNLIFNI
+597 YEITPQLIFNLE
-608 DTIYHGKSYV
+608 TLYHGKAYASN
-618 SGDFYN
+618 DFYN
-624 RASKADDYMVTNL
+624 KKSKVDSYMVTNI
-637 SARYNFNNGLSVY
+637 STRYNFNNGLSIF

-661 CDYISVST
+661 CDYV
-669 SENASKPSNIKYSSA
+669 NYDSKNDAIKYAAS

>member
-53 ITVITSEEIERR
+53 ITVITGEEIEKK
-65 GYRNVEDALKVV
+65 GYRNVEDALKMV

-91 QTPKIADKTLVVL
+91 QVPKLADKSLVVL

-158 ENKKYWGNVGV
+158 ENKKYWGNVGF

-185 NLTDRLD
+185 NITDRLD

-201 KKGYREGEKKD
+201 KNGYREGEKKD

-217 VGTNYKLDDGKLG
+217 VGANYKLDDGKLG

-235 NKKVGNDRIKGITK
+235 NKKVANDRITGLNKKEYDEDRK
-249 QQYIENRRYNKEA
+249 QNKNA

-297 YKYKY
+297 YKYNYSGKNDNPKY
-302 PSEISYDKKNN
+302 R
-313 LYFTPA
+313 
-319 YVKRI
+319 KRTKD
-324 RNTESFY
+324 TESFY
-331 LNSQLK
+331 TNAQLK
-337 YNYLDNS
+337 YNYLNNS

-353 KAKVKEKSFSTT
+353 KAKVEENTWSTKS
-365 TTKKPSSSNDIGK
+365 KKVYY
-378 KSPYFASNTNIDFKA
+378 KSHSDIDFKA
-393 IGGYILNKYSYNNFI
+393 IGGYLLNKYSYNNFI
-408 FTQGIRVEKNE
+408 FTQGIRIEKNE
-419 FDEDKKAF
+419 FDEDLLTYKSK
-427 DSEGKIDSKETGRT
+427 DKIDTTKTGRT
-441 KDSPINTN
+441 KDSPTNTN

-467 YNRVKRSP
+467 YNRVKRNP

-482 WWDEKSP
+482 WWEEKSP
-489 KKDPQTVD
+489 KKEAQTVD
-497 TLELGTKTLI
+497 TFELGTKTLI

-514 SIFYIAGDKEI
+514 SVFYIAGDKEI
-525 MYDSEKPME
+525 MYDPDSESGAMG

-575 DGPYKGNEIPGVS
+575 DGPYKGNEIPGIS
-588 KIMYSFGAT
+588 KIMYGLGAT
-597 YEPFSNLIFNI
+597 YEITPQLIFNLE
-608 DTIYHGKSYV
+608 TLYHGKAYAAN
-618 SGDFYN
+618 DFYN
-624 RASKADDYMVTNL
+624 KKSKVDSYMVTNI
-637 SARYNFNNGLSVY
+637 STRYNFNNGLSIF

-661 CDYISVST
+661 CDYV
-669 SENASKPSNIKYSSA
+669 NYDSKNDVIKYAAS

>member
-53 ITVITSEEIERR
+53 ITVITGEEIKKK
-65 GYRNVEDALKVV
+65 GYRNVEDALKMV

-91 QTPKIADKTLVVL
+91 QVPKLADKSLVVL

-185 NLTDRLD
+185 NITDRLD
-192 AEVNYSTSD
+192 TEINYSTSD
-201 KKGYREGEKKD
+201 KNGYREGEKKD

-217 VGTNYKLDDGKLG
+217 VGANYKLDDGKLG

-235 NKKVGNDRIKGITK
+235 NKKVANDRITGLTK
-249 QQYIENRRYNKEA
+249 EEYDKDRRQNKDA

-297 YKYKY
+297 YKYNYSGKNDNPKY
-302 PSEISYDKKNN
+302 R
-313 LYFTPA
+313 
-319 YVKRI
+319 KRTKE
-324 RNTESFY
+324 TESFY
-331 LNSQLK
+331 TNAQLK
-337 YNYLDNS
+337 YNYLNNS

-353 KAKVKEKSFSTT
+353 KAKVEENTWSTKS
-365 TTKKPSSSNDIGK
+365 KKVYY
-378 KSPYFASNTNIDFKA
+378 KSHSDIDFET
-393 IGGYILNKYSYNNFI
+393 IGGYLLNKYSYNNFI

-419 FDEDKKAF
+419 FDEDLLTYKSK
-427 DSEGKIDSKETGRT
+427 DKIDTTKTGRT
-441 KDSPINTN
+441 KDSPTNTS
-449 YELTANYLF
+449 YELAANYLF
-458 DEDTSVFFS
+458 DEDTSIFFS

-482 WWDEKSP
+482 WWEEKSP
-489 KKDPQTVD
+489 KKEAQTVD
-497 TLELGTKTLI
+497 TFELGTKTLI

-514 SIFYIAGDKEI
+514 SVFYIAGDKEI
-525 MYDSEKPME
+525 MYDPVNGAMGGS
-534 GNSFYNLNG
+534 SFYNLNG
-543 KTERIGLELASE
+543 KTERLGLELASE

-588 KIMYSFGAT
+588 KIMYGLGAT
-597 YEPFSNLIFNI
+597 YEITPQLIFNLE
-608 DTIYHGKSYV
+608 TLYHGKAYAAN
-618 SGDFYN
+618 DFYN
-624 RASKADDYMVTNL
+624 KKSKVDSYIVTNI
-637 SARYNFNNGLSVY
+637 STRYNFNNGLSIF

-661 CDYISVST
+661 CDYI
-669 SENASKPSNIKYSSA
+669 NYDSKNDVIKYAAS

>member
-53 ITVITSEEIERR
+53 ITVITGEEIEKK
-65 GYRNVEDALKVV
+65 GYRNVEDALKMV

-91 QTPKIADKTLVVL
+91 QVPKLADKSLVVL
-104 VDGVPQNGMDNR
+104 VDGIPQNGMDNR

-158 ENKKYWGNVGV
+158 ENKKYWGNVGF

-174 DYRKYKLNYGM
+174 DYRKYKLNYVM
-185 NLTDRLD
+185 NITDRLD

-201 KKGYREGEKKD
+201 KDGYREGEKKD

-235 NKKVGNDRIKGITK
+235 NKKVANDRITGLTK
-249 QQYIENRRYNKEA
+249 KEYDEDRKQNKDA

-297 YKYKY
+297 YKYNYSGKNDNPKY
-302 PSEISYDKKNN
+302 R
-313 LYFTPA
+313 
-319 YVKRI
+319 KRTKD
-324 RNTESFY
+324 TESFY
-331 LNSQLK
+331 TNAQLK
-337 YNYLDNS
+337 YNYLNNS

-353 KAKVKEKSFSTT
+353 KAKVEENTWSTKS
-365 TTKKPSSSNDIGK
+365 KKVYY
-378 KSPYFASNTNIDFKA
+378 KSHSDTDFKA
-393 IGGYILNKYSYNNFI
+393 IGGYLLNKYSYNNFI
-408 FTQGIRVEKNE
+408 FTQGIRIEKNE
-419 FDEDKKAF
+419 FDEDLLTYKSK
-427 DSEGKIDSKETGRT
+427 DKIDTTKTGRT
-441 KDSPINTN
+441 KDSPTNTN
-449 YELTANYLF
+449 YELAANYLF

-482 WWDEKSP
+482 WWEEKSP
-489 KKDPQTVD
+489 KKEAQKVD
-497 TLELGTKTLI
+497 TFELGTKTLI

-514 SIFYIAGDKEI
+514 SIFYITGDKEI
-525 MYDSEKPME
+525 MYDPVNGAMGGS
-534 GNSFYNLNG
+534 SFYNLNG

-588 KIMYSFGAT
+588 KIMYGLGAT
-597 YEPFSNLIFNI
+597 YEITPQLIFNLE
-608 DTIYHGKSYV
+608 TLYHGKAYV
-618 SGDFYN
+618 SNDFYN
-624 RASKADDYMVTNL
+624 KKSKVDSYMLTNI
-637 SARYNFNNGLSVY
+637 STRYNFNNGLSIF

-661 CDYISVST
+661 CDYV
-669 SENASKPSNIKYSSA
+669 NYDSKNDVIKYAAS

>member
-53 ITVITSEEIERR
+53 ITVITGEEIEKK
-65 GYRNVEDALKVV
+65 GYRNVEDALKMV

-91 QTPKIADKTLVVL
+91 QVPKLADKSLVVL
-104 VDGVPQNGMDNR
+104 VDGIPQNGMDNR

-158 ENKKYWGNVGV
+158 ENKKYWGNVGF

-185 NLTDRLD
+185 NITDRLD

-201 KKGYREGEKKD
+201 KNGYREGEKKD

-217 VGTNYKLDDGKLG
+217 VGANYKLDDGKLG

-235 NKKVGNDRIKGITK
+235 NKKVANDRITGLNKKEYDEDRK
-249 QQYIENRRYNKEA
+249 QNKNA

-297 YKYKY
+297 YKYNYSGKNDNPKY
-302 PSEISYDKKNN
+302 R
-313 LYFTPA
+313 
-319 YVKRI
+319 KRTKD
-324 RNTESFY
+324 TESFY
-331 LNSQLK
+331 TNAQLK
-337 YNYLDNS
+337 YNYLNNS

-353 KAKVKEKSFSTT
+353 KAKVEENTWSTKS
-365 TTKKPSSSNDIGK
+365 KKVYY
-378 KSPYFASNTNIDFKA
+378 KSHSDIDFKA
-393 IGGYILNKYSYNNFI
+393 IGGYLLNKYSYNNFI
-408 FTQGIRVEKNE
+408 FTQGIRIEKNE
-419 FDEDKKAF
+419 FDEDLLTYKSK
-427 DSEGKIDSKETGRT
+427 DKIDTTKTGRT
-441 KDSPINTN
+441 KDSPTNTN

-467 YNRVKRSP
+467 YNRVKRNP

-482 WWDEKSP
+482 WWEEKSP
-489 KKDPQTVD
+489 KKEAQTVD
-497 TLELGTKTLI
+497 TFELGTKTLI

-514 SIFYIAGDKEI
+514 SVFYIAGDKEI
-525 MYDSEKPME
+525 MYDPDSESGAMG

-575 DGPYKGNEIPGVS
+575 DGPYKGNEIPGIS
-588 KIMYSFGAT
+588 KIMYGLGAT
-597 YEPFSNLIFNI
+597 YEITPQLIFNLE
-608 DTIYHGKSYV
+608 TLYHGKAYASN
-618 SGDFYN
+618 DFYN
-624 RASKADDYMVTNL
+624 KKSKVDSYMVTNI
-637 SARYNFNNGLSVY
+637 STRYNFNNGLSIF

-661 CDYISVST
+661 CDYV
-669 SENASKPSNIKYSSA
+669 NYDSKNDVIKYAAS

>member
-53 ITVITSEEIERR
+53 ITVITGEEIKKK
-65 GYRNVEDALKVV
+65 GHRNVEDALKMV

-91 QTPKIADKTLVVL
+91 QVPKLADKSLVIL

-185 NLTDRLD
+185 NITDRLD

-201 KKGYREGEKKD
+201 KNGYREGEKKD

-217 VGTNYKLDDGKLG
+217 VGANYKLDDGKLG

-235 NKKVGNDRIKGITK
+235 NKKVANDRITGLTK
-249 QQYIENRRYNKEA
+249 KEYDEDRRQNKDA

-297 YKYKY
+297 YKYNYNGKNDNPKY
-302 PSEISYDKKNN
+302 R
-313 LYFTPA
+313 
-319 YVKRI
+319 KRTKD
-324 RNTESFY
+324 TESFY
-331 LNSQLK
+331 TNAQLK
-337 YNYLDNS
+337 YNYLNNS

-353 KAKVKEKSFSTT
+353 KAKVEENTWSTKS
-365 TTKKPSSSNDIGK
+365 KKVYY
-378 KSPYFASNTNIDFKA
+378 KSHSNIDFEA

-419 FDEDKKAF
+419 FDEDLLTYKSK
-427 DSEGKIDSKETGRT
+427 DKIDTTKTGRT
-441 KDSPINTN
+441 KDSPTNTN
-449 YELTANYLF
+449 YELAANYLF
-458 DEDTSVFFS
+458 DEDTSIFFS
-467 YNRVKRSP
+467 YNRIKRSP

-482 WWDEKSP
+482 WWEEKSP
-489 KKDPQTVD
+489 KKEAQTVD
-497 TLELGTKTLI
+497 TFELGTKTLI

-514 SIFYIAGDKEI
+514 SVFYIAGDKEI
-525 MYDSEKPME
+525 MYDPVNGAMGGS
-534 GNSFYNLNG
+534 SFYNLNG
-543 KTERIGLELASE
+543 KTERLGLELASE

-588 KIMYSFGAT
+588 KIMYGLGVT
-597 YEPFSNLIFNI
+597 YEITPQLIFNLE
-608 DTIYHGKSYV
+608 TLYHGKAYAAN
-618 SGDFYN
+618 DFYN
-624 RASKADDYMVTNL
+624 KKSKVDSYIVTNI
-637 SARYNFNNGLSVY
+637 STRYNFNNGLSIF

-661 CDYISVST
+661 CDYV
-669 SENASKPSNIKYSSA
+669 NYDSKNDVIKYAAS

>member
-36 ITTERYEE
+36 ITSDRYEE

-53 ITVITSEEIERR
+53 ITVITDEEIEKK
-65 GYRNVEDALKVV
+65 GYRNVEDALKMV

-91 QTPKIADKTLVVL
+91 QVPKLADKSLVVL

-185 NLTDRLD
+185 NITDRLD
-192 AEVNYSTSD
+192 AEINYSTSD
-201 KKGYREGEKKD
+201 KNGYREGEKKD

-217 VGTNYKLDDGKLG
+217 VGANYKLDDGKLG

-235 NKKVGNDRIKGITK
+235 NKKVANDRITGLTK
-249 QQYIENRRYNKEA
+249 EEYDKDRRQNKDA
-262 GRLGTDEQD
+262 GRLETDEQD
-271 KYILTFDKKLTDNL
+271 KYILTFDKRLTDNL

-324 RNTESFY
+324 KNTESFY

-393 IGGYILNKYSYNNFI
+393 IGGYLINKYSYNNFI
-408 FTQGIRVEKNE
+408 FTQGIRIEKNE
-419 FDEDKKAF
+419 FDEDKTTF
-427 DSEGKIDSKETGRT
+427 NSSGEINSKKTGRT
-441 KDSPINTN
+441 KDSPTNTN

-458 DEDTSVFFS
+458 DEDTSAFFS
-467 YNRVKRSP
+467 YNRVKRNP

-482 WWDEKSP
+482 WWEEKSP
-489 KKDPQTVD
+489 KKEAQTVD
-497 TLELGTKTLI
+497 TFELGTKTLI

-514 SIFYIAGDKEI
+514 SIFYINGDKEI
-525 MYDSEKPME
+525 MYDPVNGTMVGS
-534 GNSFYNLNG
+534 SFYNLNG

-588 KIMYSFGAT
+588 KLMYGLGAT
-597 YEPFSNLIFNI
+597 YEITPQLIFNLE
-608 DTIYHGKSYV
+608 TLYHGKAYAAN
-618 SGDFYN
+618 DFYN
-624 RASKADDYMVTNL
+624 KKSKVDSYMVTNI
-637 SARYNFNNGLSVY
+637 STRYNFNNGLSIF

-661 CDYISVST
+661 CDYV
-669 SENASKPSNIKYSSA
+669 NYDSKNDVIKYAAS

>member
-16 LFAEETTKEKD
+16 LFAEETKEKD

-53 ITVITSEEIERR
+53 ITVITGEEIEKK
-65 GYRNVEDALKVV
+65 GYRNVEDALKMV

-91 QTPKIADKTLVVL
+91 QVPKLADKSLVVL
-104 VDGVPQNGMDNR
+104 VDGIPQNGMDNR

-135 AGGAIMYGGN
+135 AGGAIIYGGN

-185 NLTDRLD
+185 NITDRLD
-192 AEVNYSTSD
+192 AEINYSTSD
-201 KKGYREGEKKD
+201 KNGYREGEKKD

-217 VGTNYKLDDGKLG
+217 VGANYKLDDGKLG

-235 NKKVGNDRIKGITK
+235 NKKVANDRITGLNKKEYDEDRK
-249 QQYIENRRYNKEA
+249 QNKNA

-297 YKYKY
+297 YKYNYSGKNDNPKY
-302 PSEISYDKKNN
+302 R
-313 LYFTPA
+313 
-319 YVKRI
+319 KRTKE
-324 RNTESFY
+324 TESFY
-331 LNSQLK
+331 TNAQLK
-337 YNYLDNS
+337 YNYLNNS

-353 KAKVKEKSFSTT
+353 KAKVEENTWSTKS
-365 TTKKPSSSNDIGK
+365 KKVYY
-378 KSPYFASNTNIDFKA
+378 KSHSDIDFET
-393 IGGYILNKYSYNNFI
+393 IGGYLLNKYSYNNFI

-419 FDEDKKAF
+419 FDEDLLTYKSK
-427 DSEGKIDSKETGRT
+427 DKIDTTKTGRT
-441 KDSPINTN
+441 KDSPTNTN
-449 YELTANYLF
+449 YELAANYLF
-458 DEDTSVFFS
+458 DEDISIFFS

-482 WWDEKSP
+482 WWEEKSP
-489 KKDPQTVD
+489 KKEAQTVD
-497 TLELGTKTLI
+497 TFELGTKTLI

-514 SIFYIAGDKEI
+514 SVFYIAGDKEI
-525 MYDSEKPME
+525 MYDPVNGAMGGS
-534 GNSFYNLNG
+534 SFYNLNG
-543 KTERIGLELASE
+543 KTERLGLELASE

-588 KIMYSFGAT
+588 KIMYGLGAT
-597 YEPFSNLIFNI
+597 YEITPQLIFNLE
-608 DTIYHGKSYV
+608 TLYHGKAYAAN
-618 SGDFYN
+618 DFYN
-624 RASKADDYMVTNL
+624 KKSKVDSYIVTNI
-637 SARYNFNNGLSVY
+637 STRYNFNNGLSIF

-661 CDYISVST
+661 CDYI
-669 SENASKPSNIKYSSA
+669 NYDSKNDVIKYAAS